1 MDADRTLCGVTH
13 QFRVCRISPPAS
25 TDNLTETSRQDPCP
39 SRLQQ
44 PQRDDI
50 PGAPAALNLSGGMTS
65 ALRSVAL
72 LRRFDSHAHRFTG
85 RSVRSD

>member
-1 MDADRTLCGVTH
+1 MRTGLCV
-13 QFRVCRISPPAS
+13 VLLISFGCAGTPP
-25 TDNLTETSRQDPCP
+25 TPINNLTETSRQDPCP

-65 ALRSVAL
+65 VTRSAALP
-72 LRRFDSHAHRFTG
+72 RRFDSHAHRSAG
-85 RSVRSD
+85 RSVWSD

>member
-1 MDADRTLCGVTH
+1 MRTDAVWCYS
-13 QFRVCRISPPAS
+13 QARVPDLLPP
-25 TDNLTETSRQDPCP
+25 TDNLTETSRQIHP

-44 PQRDDI
+44 LSGTISRRSCR
-50 PGAPAALNLSGGMTS
+50 LNLSGGMTS